1 MNINNIENSN
11 VTESG
16 NIIKPTTNV
25 HKIKKLVSLKEPVFW
40 NGFISGIIASIVAS
54 LLYDFVIKPL
64 L

>member
-16 NIIKPTTNV
+16 NIINPTTNV
-25 HKIKKLVSLKEPVFW
+25 HNIKEQVFLKEPVFW
-40 NGFISGIIASIVAS
+40 KGFISGIIASIVAS

>member
-16 NIIKPTTNV
+16 NIINPTTNV
-25 HKIKKLVSLKEPVFW
+25 HNIKEQVSLKEQVFW
-40 NGFISGIIASIVAS
+40 KGFISGIIASIVAS

>member
-1 MNINNIENSN
+1 MNINSIENSN

-16 NIIKPTTNV
+16 NIINPKTNV
-25 HKIKKLVSLKEPVFW
+25 HNIKKLVSLKEPFFW
-40 NGFISGIIASIVAS
+40 KGFISGIIASIVAS